1 MGVVMSE
8 YDNLANALR
17 ARLAELTERSERIEG
32 ELRAPLDADF
42 SEQANQLEDEDAL
55 EGIDDVLIAEITSIR
70 AALARID
77 DGSYGS
83 CAECGEEIALKRLE
97 AIPTATQCI
106 ACASE

>member
-1 MGVVMSE
+1 MSE
-8 YDNLANALR
+8 YDNLAKSLR
-17 ARLAELTERSERIEG
+17 ARLAELTERSERIED

-55 EGIDDVLIAEITSIR
+55 EGIDDVLIAEITSVR

-83 CAECGEEIALKRLE
+83 CATCGEEIALKRLE

-106 ACASE
+106 ACASQ

>member
-17 ARLAELTERSERIEG
+17 ARLAELTARSERIEG

-55 EGIDDVLIAEITSIR
+55 EGIDDVLIAEMTSIR

>member
-1 MGVVMSE
+1 MSE

>member
-1 MGVVMSE
+1 MSE

-17 ARLAELTERSERIEG
+17 ARLAELTARSERIED
-32 ELRAPLDADF
+32 ELRAPLDADS